1 MPAIPDTVVVSFG
14 YRGDGYTC
22 VVIRDIGAVSSRLS
36 AEWAAAVAVRIT
48 LVHNNFGEE

>member
-1 MPAIPDTVVVSFG
+1 MLGIPDTVVVSFG

-36 AEWAAAVAVRIT
+36 AEWAVTVAVRMM